1 MSACAQKSQKIM
13 STYFL
18 YTTFHSWIYHYILQ
32 LFNQHEPCCSGLHT
46 HSVTLIKYNTSQ
58 VITCC
63 RDWTTVTPGWASCLN
78 TGAITES
85 PSCSCSTSER
95 SAPARSRVADT
106 QGACRSSN
114 ESTTIM
120 PPGAQ
125 SGGRPCRCAILPDW
139 YADCSHRCP
148 IAVDSSRC
156 VKRRL
161 YRPRTRL
168 KFGERSFSVA
178 GPQAW
183 NRLPTSWCV
192 PRQLSSA
199 PWKLSS
205 SRLPTVEIEVI
216 SIM

>member
-148 IAVDSSRC
+148 IAVYSTSC
-156 VKRRL
+156 VQRRL
-161 YRPRTRL
+161 CRPQDPSEIRWEGVLR
-168 KFGERSFSVA
+168 R
-178 GPQAW
+178 
-183 NRLPTSWCV
+183 C
-192 PRQLSSA
+192 
-199 PWKLSS
+199 SS
-205 SRLPTVEIEVI
+205 SMESAANRTEVDAFHASFQALLENI
-216 SIM
+216 LLQDCLL